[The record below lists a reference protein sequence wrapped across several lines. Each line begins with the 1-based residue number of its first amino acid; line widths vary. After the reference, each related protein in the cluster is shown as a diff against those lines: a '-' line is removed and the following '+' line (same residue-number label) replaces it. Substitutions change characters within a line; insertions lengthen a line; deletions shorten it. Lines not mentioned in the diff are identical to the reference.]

1 MNLETIMRKRNTRIA
16 YCEKDLEQFKLFYF
30 PQFFSFR
37 SAPFHKKM
45 TNDLASEDSVFIKGF
60 RESWKT
66 IETMVAL
73 IHTIAYRKRRYIM
86 YYSLEQKI
94 SAARLYDIIIQLQTN
109 QRIINDFWNLFP
121 DRKFNDEEGITKSS
135 VGEFV
140 TTNRIK
146 VRAMSMGTTPRGAL
160 FVCKDW
166 AFRPDMVVFDDIDTI
181 SSVRNPEI
189 IEKNYEFLKNEIL
202 WGLAE
207 WAKIIIL
214 WNVIGQDGLIPR
226 IEKDIE
232 SDNRFRKLIISI
244 YDKEWKITWDRFVET
259 DEEATAYNQW
269 KPISQHKISLE
280 SKRRK
285 QWEAAYKA
293 NFLLIPMINLSAPVF
308 DIELLQN
315 LKAKEPL
322 RADTKYP
329 ELLIFEDLL
338 TDGSGTKIPY
348 QNLMIGSDT
357 SLGNPWGDYATIVVR
372 DRQGKLMATYRGHIK
387 PDLLV
392 WVYQRLFELGY
403 RWVLAPENNNTGI
416 ATINK
421 ARDTYLV
428 NYLYVEKTLDKISEK
443 SRKTYGWNTNGKT
456 KPLMISE
463 LDEAIRL
470 WHITEFDERSLAELR
485 SYAYGQ
491 NGEMEA
497 LAPNHDDMVMAE
509 AITWQMR
516 KYSITT
522 F

>member
-1 MNLETIMRKRNTRIA
+1 
-16 YCEKDLEQFKLFYF
+16 
-30 PQFFSFR
+30 
-37 SAPFHKKM
+37 
-45 TNDLASEDSVFIKGF
+45 
-60 RESWKT
+60 
-66 IETMVAL
+66 MVKV

-86 YYSLEQKI
+86 YYSIDRAL
-94 SAARLYDIIIQLQTN
+94 SSARLYDIIVQLQTN
-109 QRIINDFWNLFP
+109 RKLIDDFGNLFP
-121 DRKFNDEEGITKSS
+121 ERWSQDEEWIKKTS
-135 VGEFV
+135 VSEFV
-140 TTNRIK
+140 TTNLIK
-146 VRAMSMGTTPRGAL
+146 LRSMSIGTTPRGAL

-166 AFRPDMVVFDDIDTI
+166 AFRPDMAIFDDIDTI
-181 SSVRNPEI
+181 QSIRNPEVVD
-189 IEKNYEFLKNEIL
+189 KNYEFFRNEIL
-202 WGLAE
+202 WWLAE
-207 WAKIIIL
+207 NAKIIIL
-214 WNVIGQDGLIPR
+214 WNVIGKDWLIPR
-226 IEKDIE
+226 IERDIE
-232 SDNRFRKLIISI
+232 SDKRFRINIISI
-244 YDKEWKITWDRFVET
+244 YDKDWKITWDRFVET
-259 DEEATAYNQW
+259 NEEAANMNQ
-269 KPISQHKISLE
+269 KLPIWSQVVSLE
-280 SKRRK
+280 SKRLK
-285 QWEAAYKA
+285 QWESAFKA
-293 NFLLIPMINLSAPVF
+293 NFMLIPMINISAPVF
-308 DIELLQN
+308 DLDLLDS
-315 LKAKEPL
+315 LKPKKPIKI
-322 RADTKYP
+322 DTQYP
-329 ELLIFEDLL
+329 ELYIFEELEKDA
-338 TDGSGTKIPY
+338 TNKPKPY
-348 QNLMIGSDT
+348 FNLCLGSDT

-372 DRQGKLMATYRGHIK
+372 DRQGRLMATYRGHIK

-403 RWVLAPENNNTGI
+403 RGVLAPENNNTGI